1 MAAIIIAVLVLATA
15 SSGALFKPGQWYR
28 SLQRPAWTPP
38 NWAFPLVWSV
48 LYIAI
53 GISGWLVWQA
63 QGAGIAMA
71 LWLAQLVF
79 NAAWSWLFF
88 GRHRMDLAFADIGLL
103 LLTILAYIAAASMV
117 SPLAALLFAPYAAW
131 VILAAALNRTVWRLN
146 KDANAS

>member
-1 MAAIIIAVLVLATA
+1 M
-15 SSGALFKPGQWYR
+15 
-28 SLQRPAWTPP
+28 
-38 NWAFPLVWSV
+38 VWSI

-63 QGAGIAMA
+63 QGAGIAIS
-71 LWLAQLVF
+71 LWLVQLVF

-88 GRHRMDLAFADIGLL
+88 GRHRMDLAFADICILL
-103 LLTILAYIAAASMV
+103 LAIFAYIAAASTV
-117 SPLAALLFAPYAAW
+117 SPLAALLFVPYAAW